1 MQDYLVVSDWEVCNL
16 TALGK
21 PVWLQVKPK
30 LLTVVELIKADVKY
44 HNLCSRLVKLASVFF
59 LYVSHL
65 EELENVFWQEI
76 ACESAV
82 IE

>member
-44 HNLCSRLVKLASVFF
+44 HNLCSSLVNSVGVLF
-59 LYVSHL
+59 LYASHIK
-65 EELENVFWQEI
+65 ELENIFGEKI